1 MAYIL
6 VVLLVA
12 EARSAL
18 TQFSGSSLVAHF
30 SSVTRMHDSEFVSGL
45 G

>member
-6 VVLLVA
+6 VVLLEA
-12 EARSAL
+12 ETRSAL
-18 TQFSGSSLVAHF
+18 TQLSGSSLVAHF
-30 SSVTRMHDSEFVSGL
+30 SSVTRMHGSEFVSGL

>member
-1 MAYIL
+1 MAYIV

-18 TQFSGSSLVAHF
+18 TQFNGSSLVAHF
-30 SSVTRMHDSEFVSGL
+30 SNVTRMLDSEFVSGL